1 MPDTSESSVRRLLEM
16 LPDYACGVIWL
27 VDVSL
32 GVAFSITN
40 REATSAAVNVAA
52 IIRPFHVPDIAV
64 GFLLA
69 IAGVMVPY
77 SLARALNPVVV
88 VVLNGIRD
96 RWYRGRHDE
105 TVSEDHLKRLDDTLA
120 RLKLPAPNHSFHL
133 ALMPYLTHRRSA
145 TAQMLA
151 ARSRN
156 FHEQAYLAFPVSILV
171 GLLVFAAF
179 PSHSAIA
186 FVVALVAT
194 LAALALTIHRAQMA
208 LIRWYAE
215 VLFAFLV
222 VTDLPDVAMPERSPN
237 D

>member
-1 MPDTSESSVRRLLEM
+1 MPDTSESSIRQLVEM
-16 LPDYACGVIWL
+16 LPEYACGVIWL

-32 GVAFSITN
+32 VIAFSTTN
-40 REATSAAVNVAA
+40 REAVLAAGSIAA
-52 IIRPFHVPDIAV
+52 IIRPFHVPDVAV

-88 VVLNGIRD
+88 VLNAIRD
-96 RWYRGRHDE
+96 RWYRGHNDE
-105 TVSEDHLKRLDDTLA
+105 TVSEAHLKQLNDTLS
-120 RLKLPAPNHSFHL
+120 RLSLPAPKHSFHL

-145 TAQMLA
+145 TAQMLSR
-151 ARSRN
+151 RSRN

-179 PSHSAIA
+179 ANRSA
-186 FVVALVAT
+186 VALVVSSAAT
-194 LAALALTIHRAQMA
+194 IAALALTIHRAQMA

-222 VTDLPDVAMPERSPN
+222 VADMPDVEASTQNGAKE
-237 D
+237 